1 MQELLLFVDD
11 NMYLILCMFMASAI
25 TLAMAIST
33 QNKRYAMLE
42 KKFEHNTIVLAQML
56 LNQANYIE
64 KLEKSVN
71 QTLDTLKN
79 IDTNPFDQGMYGY
92 FEWGETIKPDEP
104 TKDIRLQLVDNPPG
118 EGDTED

>member
-11 NMYLILCMFMASAI
+11 NMYLILCMFMASAL

-71 QTLDTLKN
+71 APKLHVHLEVYTM
-79 IDTNPFDQGMYGY
+79 IWY
-92 FEWGETIKPDEP
+92 
-104 TKDIRLQLVDNPPG
+104 
-118 EGDTED
+118 